1 MINLKPINGFKNNCV
16 LPEIKIN
23 LKKLFKKLKLNLI
36 QNTKSK
42 NKSK

>member
-1 MINLKPINGFKNNCV
+1 MINLKPINGFIKNGV

-36 QNTKSK
+36 QNTKI
-42 NKSK
+42 